1 MRYGIGNYLLE
12 DGQMGIFKLNSI
24 KSKMIMISI
33 LILVVPLTILG
44 VFSYGKSKDSLNV
57 LGETNLKNSVEMT
70 LEMIEALNEE
80 MENGD
85 LSLEQAQERVK
96 EAVLRD
102 MKEDGT
108 RPINDNIDLGENGY
122 IFILAD
128 DGLQIAHP
136 KLEGDNSWDSE
147 DPNGIMS
154 TQELIKT
161 SNEGGGFT
169 YFDWPLPHDESKI
182 EPKVSYSKKD
192 PNWDWNIVAGTYM
205 MDFNKPAQEVL
216 ALIIA
221 VSVGAL
227 VLGILIIWVV
237 VSRIAKPIN

>member
-1 MRYGIGNYLLE
+1 
-12 DGQMGIFKLNSI
+12 
-24 KSKMIMISI
+24 
-33 LILVVPLTILG
+33 
-44 VFSYGKSKDSLNV
+44 
-57 LGETNLKNSVEMT
+57 
-70 LEMIEALNEE
+70 
-80 MENGD
+80 
-85 LSLEQAQERVK
+85 
-96 EAVLRD
+96 
-102 MKEDGT
+102 
-108 RPINDNIDLGENGY
+108 
-122 IFILAD
+122 
-128 DGLQIAHP
+128 P

-192 PNWDWNIVAGTYM
+192 PNWAWNIVAGTDM

-216 ALIIA
+216 ALIVA

-227 VLGILIIWVV
+227 VLGILIIWMV
-237 VSRIAKPIN
+237 VSRIANPINVVSEEMDHLASGDLTREHIQINTKDETGRLA